1 MQKWRGAYDLQFY
14 RQVPRPGQH
23 TTYDEGDEFLV
34 WKDLDARPGDGH
46 DFQDVQLKGCLRFE
60 KELKYGRAKTTPTM
74 LCFGGLEKSILLLMI
89 LVLGFWNRG
98 ILKSYGRYRSIYG
111 TSHKD

>member
-46 DFQDVQLKGCLRFE
+46 DFQDVQLKGCL
-60 KELKYGRAKTTPTM
+60 
-74 LCFGGLEKSILLLMI
+74 
-89 LVLGFWNRG
+89 
-98 ILKSYGRYRSIYG
+98 
-111 TSHKD
+111 